1 MSEIQPEKLDRKAE
15 YEKAKA
21 EKAAQKAKEKADKE
35 ARKAQAKSEKGLD
48 SKESEK
54 NSNEKIEKGRRFS
67 RGNDGERAFAGSL
80 GLENR
85 REIPVSTYD
94 LLNNR
99 FGDSN
104 RARYVLILLY
114 VIALAIYA
122 FILFTGFATRI
133 AINDVDK
140 EMKILSENKTK
151 LLQQFGSSTGLK
163 GVSETDLIDRA
174 KVVSDATKS
183 LVAKQAD
190 IGTIVNEIKGKD
202 IPGVIV
208 TSIDITRADFKLSP
222 DDPKHKDAKFM
233 STQASS
239 YIVTVIGTGK
249 DFPSVVSWSDSIRSI
264 PVLYNVSFARNGL
277 KITLT
282 ASVKNSTPPGGVT
295 LLSSFGIGSDNS
307 IAPATPTQSPS
318 LNSGAGNQ
326 TPATK
331 PGSTA
336 LTNATASNKPSAN
349 TAPNPGPSK
358 GSK

>member
-1 MSEIQPEKLDRKAE
+1 MSDIQPEKLDRKAE

-21 EKAAQKAKEKADKE
+21 AKAAEKARAKQEKKDKSVQGKTDNDQKQSPKEE
-35 ARKAQAKSEKGLD
+35 SKSK
-48 SKESEK
+48 
-54 NSNEKIEKGRRFS
+54 RFS
-67 RGNDGERAFAGSL
+67 RSSEAEKSFAGSL

-104 RARYVLILLY
+104 KARYVLIILY
-114 VIALAIYA
+114 IMFLAVYALIM
-122 FILFTGFATRI
+122 LGGFTTRV

-140 EMKILSENKTK
+140 EMKMLSTSKQK
-151 LLQQFGSSTGLK
+151 LLSQFGSSTGLK

-174 KVVSDATKS
+174 KVVSDATKA
-183 LVAKQAD
+183 VITKQAD

-202 IPGVIV
+202 VPGVTI
-208 TSIDITRADFKLSP
+208 TSIDVTRADLKISP
-222 DDPKHKDAKFM
+222 NDPKTKDPKFM
-233 STQASS
+233 ATQAST

-282 ASVKNSTPPGGVT
+282 ASVKNAIPAGGVT
-295 LLSSFGIGSDNS
+295 LLSSFGIGSDGG
-307 IAPATPTQSPS
+307 APASSNTAQGTG
-318 LNSGAGNQ
+318 NSADNQ
-326 TPATK
+326 TPA
-331 PGSTA
+331 PA
-336 LTNATASNKPSAN
+336 QNAQQPSSGQTGT
-349 TAPNPGPSK
+349 TAPNSQPTK
-358 GSK
+358 GAN